1 MGFFSDIK
9 KAEERAYK
17 KMQRESEIANMP
29 PGQRRLLLLQREKAK
44 KSGRPSTTNKGGV
57 IESSVRNL
65 YATSDLDEVYANCAP
80 KTTNAIFDIKDKVE
94 QIDSYAEYKKLQGRY
109 EELQKSYETLQKQYD
124 ELNAT
129 LKILANQVTQQK

>member
-1 MGFFSDIK
+1 MFESWKRDWAR
-9 KAEERAYK
+9 AEK
-17 KMQRESEIANMP
+17 KMERETEIAHMP
-29 PGQRRLLLLQREKAK
+29 VGQRRLLHIQQEKAK
-44 KSGRPSTTNKGGV
+44 KNGRPSTTNKGGV

-80 KTTNAIFDIKDKVE
+80 KMTNALFDIKEKV
-94 QIDSYAEYKKLQGRY
+94 DSYAEYKKLQGEH
-109 EELQKSYETLQKQYD
+109 EELQRSYETLQKQYD

>member
-17 KMQRESEIANMP
+17 KMQRETEIANMP

>member
-1 MGFFSDIK
+1 MFESWKRDWAR
-9 KAEERAYK
+9 AEK
-17 KMQRESEIANMP
+17 KMERETEIAHMP
-29 PGQRRLLLLQREKAK
+29 VGQRRLLHIQQEKAK
-44 KSGRPSTTNKGGV
+44 KNGRPSTTNKGGV
-57 IESSVRNL
+57 IEASVRNL

>member
-1 MGFFSDIK
+1 MFESWK
-9 KAEERAYK
+9 RSYERAQK
-17 KMQRESEIANMP
+17 KMERESEIAKMP
-29 PGQRRLLLLQREKAK
+29 NAQARLLLIQREKAK

>member
-1 MGFFSDIK
+1 MFESWK
-9 KAEERAYK
+9 RSYERAQK
-17 KMQRESEIANMP
+17 KMERETEIANMP
-29 PGQRRLLLLQREKAK
+29 PGQRRLLLLQKEKAK
-44 KSGRPSTTNKGGV
+44 KTGRPSTTNKGGV

-109 EELQKSYETLQKQYD
+109 EELQKSYETLQKQND
-124 ELNAT
+124 NLST
-129 LKILANQVTQQK
+129 ILKNLTNQATQQK

>member
-1 MGFFSDIK
+1 MGFFSDFK
-9 KAEERAYK
+9 RGYEQAEK
-17 KMQRESEIANMP
+17 KMERETEIAHMS
-29 PGQRRLLLLQREKAK
+29 PGKARLLLLQKEKAK

-80 KTTNAIFDIKDKVE
+80 KMTNALFDIKEKV
-94 QIDSYAEYKKLQGRY
+94 DSYAEYKKLQGEH
-109 EELQKSYETLQKQYD
+109 EELQRSYETLQKQYD

>member
-1 MGFFSDIK
+1 MFESWK
-9 KAEERAYK
+9 RSYERAQK
-17 KMQRESEIANMP
+17 KMQRETEIAHMP
-29 PGQRRLLLLQREKAK
+29 NAQARLLLIQKEKAK

>member
-1 MGFFSDIK
+1 MFESWK
-9 KAEERAYK
+9 RSYARAQK
-17 KMQRESEIANMP
+17 KMQRETEIANMP

-57 IESSVRNL
+57 IESSVHNL

>member
-1 MGFFSDIK
+1 MFESWK
-9 KAEERAYK
+9 KSYERAQK
-17 KMQRESEIANMP
+17 KMERETEIANMP
-29 PGQRRLLLLQREKAK
+29 PGQRRLLLLQKEKAK

-94 QIDSYAEYKKLQGRY
+94 QIDSYAEYKKLQGEH
-109 EELQKSYETLQKQYD
+109 EELQRSYETLQKQYD
-124 ELNAT
+124 DLST
-129 LKILANQVTQQK
+129 ILKNITNQATQQK

>member
-9 KAEERAYK
+9 KAEERAARR
-17 KMQRESEIANMP
+17 RERETEIAHMP
-29 PGQRRLLLLQREKAK
+29 VGQRRLLHIQQEKAK
-44 KSGRPSTTNKGGV
+44 KNGRPSTTNKGGV

-80 KTTNAIFDIKDKVE
+80 KMTNALFDIKEKV
-94 QIDSYAEYKKLQGRY
+94 DSYAEYKKLQGEH
-109 EELQKSYETLQKQYD
+109 EELQRSYETLQKQYD

-129 LKILANQVTQQK
+129 MKILANQVTQQK

>member
-1 MGFFSDIK
+1 MFESWK
-9 KAEERAYK
+9 RSYERAQK
-17 KMQRESEIANMP
+17 KMERETEIANMP

>member
-1 MGFFSDIK
+1 MGFFSDFK
-9 KAEERAYK
+9 RGYEQAERKMER
-17 KMQRESEIANMP
+17 ETEIAHMP
-29 PGQRRLLLLQREKAK
+29 VGQRRLLHIQQEKAK
-44 KSGRPSTTNKGGV
+44 KNGRPSTTNKGGV

-80 KTTNAIFDIKDKVE
+80 KMTNALFDIKEKV
-94 QIDSYAEYKKLQGRY
+94 DSYAEYKKLQGEH
-109 EELQKSYETLQKQYD
+109 EELQRSYETLQKQYD

>member
-9 KAEERAYK
+9 KAEERAARRRE
-17 KMQRESEIANMP
+17 RESEIAHMS
-29 PGQRRLLLLQREKAK
+29 PGKARLLLLQKEKAK

-94 QIDSYAEYKKLQGRY
+94 QIDSYAEYKKLQGEH
-109 EELQKSYETLQKQYD
+109 EELQRSYETLQKQYD
-124 ELNAT
+124 DLST
-129 LKILANQVTQQK
+129 ILKNITNQATQQK

>member
-1 MGFFSDIK
+1 MFESWKRDLARAAK
-9 KAEERAYK
+9 KRER
-17 KMQRESEIANMP
+17 ETEIANMS
-29 PGQRRLLLLQREKAK
+29 PGKARLLLLQKEKAK
-44 KSGRPSTTNKGGV
+44 KTGRPSTTNKGGV

>member
-1 MGFFSDIK
+1 MFESWK
-9 KAEERAYK
+9 RSYARAQK
-17 KMQRESEIANMP
+17 KMERETEIANMS
-29 PGQRRLLLLQREKAK
+29 PGKARLLLLQREKAK

-94 QIDSYAEYKKLQGRY
+94 QIDSYAEYKKLQGEH
-109 EELQKSYETLQKQYD
+109 EELQRSYETLQKQYD
-124 ELNAT
+124 DLST
-129 LKILANQVTQQK
+129 ILKNITNQATQQK

>member
-1 MGFFSDIK
+1 MGFFSGFK
-9 KAEERAYK
+9 RGYEQAEK
-17 KMQRESEIANMP
+17 KMQRETEIAHMP
-29 PGQRRLLLLQREKAK
+29 VGQRRLLHIQQEKAK
-44 KSGRPSTTNKGGV
+44 KNGRPSTTNKGGV

-80 KTTNAIFDIKDKVE
+80 KMTNALFDIKEKV
-94 QIDSYAEYKKLQGRY
+94 DSYAEYKKLQGEH
-109 EELQKSYETLQKQYD
+109 EELQRSYETLQKQYD

>member
-29 PGQRRLLLLQREKAK
+29 PGQRRLLLLQKEKAK
-44 KSGRPSTTNKGGV
+44 KTGRPSTTNKGGV